1 MLSRRR
7 VLRALG
13 PALAAAGAA
22 SSLLTTGC
30 ALTPRDPRSATD
42 NAAPPDTGP
51 WTGRLAMRMQAPHG
65 EPLSFSAAFELRGSA
80 DEGELWLRSP
90 IGSTIAQLRW
100 QPGLAWLIS
109 DRGEQRFGSL
119 QELTQALARALEA
132 APAGA
137 PAGAPAPAPG
147 DAAARNGTS
156 DGLPLAE
163 LFGWLRGEAA
173 PGRVS
178 GWQLDDSARA
188 SGRLSARRRDPDAE
202 LRLVLDR

>member
-22 SSLLTTGC
+22 GSLLTTGC
-30 ALTPRDPRSATD
+30 ALTPRDTRSATD

-65 EPLSFSAAFELRGSA
+65 EPRSFSAAFELRGSA
-80 DEGELWLRSP
+80 EEGELWLRSP

-132 APAGA
+132 APAGTSDPD
-137 PAGAPAPAPG
+137 PA